1 MATNDTLVRDY
12 SCKRWLMLSL
22 LSVEIDMFMTWLCPL
37 DLDTRDQVA
46 AQVGR
51 EAARQLDDVIKRRED
66 VRLKTQDK
74 KWREHARDAWDISPT
89 LAVFLPSW
97 INCSP
102 ALALEV
108 SRLVRSHPTKV
119 CHLSQ
124 ALDYFLTE
132 EMLERDSPE
141 LPHILT
147 WARCS
152 PLRALSLFCKRTL
165 PIHPITA
172 QYATRVLNSYP
183 AKAVLFYIPQLVQAV
198 RYDDLGYVQ
207 EFIKNI
213 SERSNLVAHQLMWN
227 LETNMYMDE
236 EGEEQDPVM
245 YDKLLPVRKSIE
257 SLFNSQAQAFYER
270 EFKFFNEITNIS
282 GVIKPYP
289 KGKER
294 KEACL
299 KAMDAIK
306 LEGGCY
312 LPSNPEALVVDI
324 DRTSGQPMQ
333 SAAKAP
339 YLAKFKVQKFGI
351 SKLEMIGCE
360 YEPGKEIE
368 AESDSSYWQAAIFK
382 VGDDCRQDI
391 LALQVIELC
400 KYAFE
405 KAGLDLYLFP
415 YKVVATKP
423 GCGVIECVPDA
434 KSRDQLG
441 RKTDTDL
448 HNYFLKKYGD
458 ETTTTFKT
466 ARRNFII
473 SMAAYSVLQF
483 LLQIKDRHNGNIM
496 VDEEGHII
504 HIDFG
509 FMFESSPGGN
519 MAFEPDMKLT
529 QEFVNIMG
537 GKMEAPQF
545 KWFMELCIKAYM
557 VIRPYTNSLIYLVQL
572 MLDTG
577 LPCFRG
583 ESVSSAIL
591 GQPFYLQVKP
601 SNN

>member
-1 MATNDTLVRDY
+1 M
-12 SCKRWLMLSL
+12 
-22 LSVEIDMFMTWLCPL
+22 
-37 DLDTRDQVA
+37 
-46 AQVGR
+46 
-51 EAARQLDDVIKRRED
+51 
-66 VRLKTQDK
+66 
-74 KWREHARDAWDISPT
+74 
-89 LAVFLPSW
+89 
-97 INCSP
+97 
-102 ALALEV
+102 
-108 SRLVRSHPTKV
+108 
-119 CHLSQ
+119 
-124 ALDYFLTE
+124 DYFLSE
-132 EMLERDSPE
+132 DMLERDSPE
-141 LPHILT
+141 LPHLLT

-213 SERSNLVAHQLMWN
+213 SKKSNLVAHQLMWN
-227 LETNMYMDE
+227 LETNMYTDE
-236 EGEEQDPVM
+236 EGEEKDPEM
-245 YDKLLPVRKSIE
+245 YDKLLPVRKCIE
-257 SLFNSQAQAFYER
+257 DQMTDQAKSFYER
-270 EFKFFNEITNIS
+270 EFKFFNDITNIS
-282 GVIKPYP
+282 GIIKPYP
-289 KGKER
+289 KGRER
-294 KEACL
+294 KNACL
-299 KAMDAIK
+299 KA
-306 LEGGCY
+306 LEQIELRGGCY
-312 LPSNPEALVVDI
+312 LPSNPEALVIDI
-324 DRTSGQPMQ
+324 DRTSGAPMQ

-351 SKLEMIGCE
+351 SNLEKIGCE
-360 YEPGKEIE
+360 YEDGKEI
-368 AESDSSYWQAAIFK
+368 DSAKYEPENCYWQAAIFK

-391 LALQVIELC
+391 LALQVIELF

-448 HNYFLKKYGD
+448 HSYFLKKYGD
-458 ETTTTFKT
+458 ETTTSYKN
-466 ARRNFII
+466 ARRNFIT
-473 SMAAYSVLQF
+473 SMAAYSVMQF

-529 QEFVNIMG
+529 QEFVTIMG
-537 GKMEAPQF
+537 CKDKEMNAPPF
-545 KWFMELCIKAYM
+545 KWFMELCIKAYL
-557 VIRPYTNSLIYLVQL
+557 VVRPYTSSLIYLIQL

-583 ESVSSAIL
+583 QTIEQL
-591 GQPFYLQVKP
+591 KYRLQPQASEKDAATFMIGVVKRSFLNLRTTAYDYIQFKQNQIP
-601 SNN
+601 Y

>member
-1 MATNDTLVRDY
+1 MGN
-12 SCKRWLMLSL
+12 
-22 LSVEIDMFMTWLCPL
+22 I
-37 DLDTRDQVA
+37 
-46 AQVGR
+46 
-51 EAARQLDDVIKRRED
+51 ED
-66 VRLKTQDK
+66 VFT
-74 KWREHARDAWDISPT
+74 P
-89 LAVFLPSW
+89 
-97 INCSP
+97 
-102 ALALEV
+102 
-108 SRLVRSHPTKV
+108 
-119 CHLSQ
+119 Q
-124 ALDYFLTE
+124 A
-132 EMLERDSPE
+132 
-141 LPHILT
+141 
-147 WARCS
+147 
-152 PLRALSLFCKRTL
+152 K
-165 PIHPITA
+165 
-172 QYATRVLNSYP
+172 
-183 AKAVLFYIPQLVQAV
+183 
-198 RYDDLGYVQ
+198 
-207 EFIKNI
+207 
-213 SERSNLVAHQLMWN
+213 
-227 LETNMYMDE
+227 
-236 EGEEQDPVM
+236 
-245 YDKLLPVRKSIE
+245 
-257 SLFNSQAQAFYER
+257 AFYER
-270 EFKFFNEITNIS
+270 EFSFFNSITNIS
-282 GVIKPYP
+282 GIIKPFE
-289 KGKER
+289 KGKKR
-294 KEACL
+294 RDACL
-299 KAMDAIK
+299 KALEEVK
-306 LEGGCY
+306 LVGGCY
-312 LPSNPEALVVDI
+312 LPSNPEAVVIDI

-360 YEPGKEIE
+360 YEPEKEIE

-583 ESVSSAIL
+583 QTIEQL
-591 GQPFYLQVKP
+591 TNRLKP
-601 SNN
+601 LASEKEAANEMKTVVGNSFLNYRTKLYDQIQYHQNQIPY